1 VPTIVPSRRRPAGFR
16 AAGAGPV
23 ADRLVAAGL
32 VVAAALATIACRSTA
47 PERADLILRGG
58 VIRPR
63 ADGPPADALAILGGR
78 VLAVG
83 SERSILRHRGPD
95 TRVVD
100 LAGTAVVPGFGDAHA
115 RPVDLGESL
124 MNDAAGGAL
133 YLDLRDAESEED
145 IVQRVRARSRAL
157 GPGEWI
163 LGAGW
168 DERHWVAAH
177 PPDKRLISD
186 IVANNPA
193 LLVHAGGDPVWVNAR
208 ALDAAGIDARTPDPP
223 GGRIAR
229 ERAGGAPAGLL
240 WGRAGELVL
249 KRVPR
254 PSPED
259 RAAAILLG
267 LKGEAALGVTMA
279 SVVATGGPLG
289 LEDRSAGAAEVLGP
303 WRDLAGKGRLPIRL
317 SLLVPAP
324 SAAAE
329 ALVTAG
335 PEIGLGA
342 GRLDIATILLDASG
356 ADDGAA
362 LGSWMGRARARGLG
376 VAIRA
381 LDPQATRAAVAAIR
395 AAIAGGAPG
404 AARDA
409 ALRLDVGEAI
419 DAADLGG
426 MGSEAVLV
434 VPAAA
439 ADGAIAPWAEARRA
453 KIDLALAGGGRDAA
467 WSPVDALAEVGAGW
481 PLAAGAPDDQGRREA
496 LRMITLGPARAA
508 GRGGESGCL
517 GKGCRADFVILSRDP
532 LAAPA
537 AAGGPV
543 KVLATW
549 LDGKPTFSAAR

>member
-1 VPTIVPSRRRPAGFR
+1 MLPPRRRSGGFPAVGM
-16 AAGAGPV
+16 GPGTAGP
-23 ADRLVAAGL
+23 VAAGL
-32 VVAAALATIACRSTA
+32 VVAAALAAVACRSVP
-47 PERADLILRGG
+47 PEQADLVFRGG
-58 VIRPR
+58 VVRPL
-63 ADGPPADALAILGGR
+63 ADGPPADALALLGGR

-83 SERSILRHRGPD
+83 SERSVLRHRGPD
-95 TRVVD
+95 TRVID
-100 LAGTAVVPGFGDAHA
+100 LAGAAVVPGFGDARA
-115 RPVDLGESL
+115 RPMARGESL

-168 DERHWVAAH
+168 DESRWVSAH

-186 IVANNPA
+186 IVASNPA

-229 ERAGGAPAGLL
+229 ERVGGAPAGLL
-240 WGRAGELVL
+240 WGRAVDLVL

-259 RAAAILLG
+259 RATAALLG
-267 LKGEAALGVTMA
+267 LREEAALGVTMVSA
-279 SVVATGGPLG
+279 VATGGRLG
-289 LEDRSAGAAEVLGP
+289 LEDFGAGAAEMLGT
-303 WRDLAGKGRLPIRL
+303 WRDLAGRGRLPIRL

-335 PEIGLGA
+335 PEIGLGN
-342 GRLDIATILLDASG
+342 GRLDIATIVLDASV
-356 ADDGAA
+356 ADDAAA
-362 LGSWMGRARARGLG
+362 LMSWTGRARARGLG

-381 LDPQATRAAVAAIR
+381 RDAQATRAAVAAIH

-404 AARDA
+404 AARGA
-409 ALRLDVGEAI
+409 PLLRLDVGETF
-419 DAADLGG
+419 DPADLGG
-426 MGSEAVLV
+426 LGPDAVLV
-434 VPAAA
+434 VKGPAAA
-439 ADGAIAPWAEARRA
+439 GAIAPWAEARRA
-453 KIDLALAGGGRDAA
+453 KIDLALAGGGSDAT
-467 WSPVDALAEVGAGW
+467 WSPVEALAALGGAW
-481 PLAAGAPDDQGRREA
+481 PSAAGAPDDGRREA
-496 LRMITLGPARAA
+496 LRMMTLGAARAA
-508 GRGGESGCL
+508 GRGGEIGCL
-517 GKGCRADFVILSRDP
+517 AQGCRADFAILSRDP

-537 AAGGPV
+537 AGAGPAT
-543 KVLATW
+543 VLATW
-549 LDGKPTFSAAR
+549 LDGREIYSSAAR

>member
-1 VPTIVPSRRRPAGFR
+1 MPAIVPPRRRSAGFP
-16 AAGAGPV
+16 ASGAW
-23 ADRLVAAGL
+23 LVAAGL
-32 VVAAALATIACRSTA
+32 VATGFATAAGLAIVACRSA
-47 PERADLILRGG
+47 PPERAELILRGG
-58 VIRPR
+58 VIRPL
-63 ADGPPADALAILGGR
+63 ADGPPAGALALLGGR

-83 SERSILRHRGPD
+83 SERSVLRHRGPA

-100 LAGTAVVPGFGDAHA
+100 LAGAAVVPGFGNACA
-115 RPVDLGESL
+115 LPMDLGESL

-168 DERHWVAAH
+168 DESHWVAAH

-223 GGRIAR
+223 GGRIVR
-229 ERAGGAPAGLL
+229 EHAGGAPAGLL

-249 KRVPR
+249 KGVPR

-267 LKGEAALGVTMA
+267 LKTEAALGVTVA
-279 SVVATGGPLG
+279 SVVATCGRLG
-289 LEDRSAGAAEVLGP
+289 LENRSAGAAELLGP

-324 SAAAE
+324 SAAADS
-329 ALVTAG
+329 LVAAG
-335 PEIGLGA
+335 PEIGLGN
-342 GRLDIATILLDASG
+342 GRLDIATVLLDAS
-356 ADDGAA
+356 ADDATA
-362 LGSWMGRARARGLG
+362 LEAWVGRARARGLG
-376 VAIRA
+376 VVIRA
-381 LDPQATRAAVAAIR
+381 RDTQAIRAAVAAIR

-409 ALRLDVGEAI
+409 SLRLDVGEAF
-419 DAADLGG
+419 DPADLGG
-426 MGSEAVLV
+426 LGPEAVLV
-434 VPAAA
+434 VRAPAAA
-439 ADGAIAPWAEARRA
+439 GAIAPWAEARRT
-453 KIDLALAGGGRDAA
+453 KVDLALAGGGRDAN
-467 WSPVDALAEVGAGW
+467 WSPIDALASVGGAW
-481 PLAAGAPDDQGRREA
+481 PAAAGAPDDQGRREA
-496 LRMITLGPARAA
+496 LRMITLGAARAA
-508 GRGGESGCL
+508 GRGGETGCL

-537 AAGGPV
+537 AGGGPV
-543 KVLATW
+543 TVLATW
-549 LDGKPTFSAAR
+549 VDGKEIFSAAR